1 VKNMHKLMKQ
11 AQHMQSKIVKLQEEM
26 ADHQEEATAGGGMVT
41 AVASGRGDLV
51 DLKISPEVARAE
63 EVEMLQDLVL
73 VAVNEAIRKA
83 REAVEEEMKKV
94 TGGMGLPG
102 MM

>member
-1 VKNMHKLMKQ
+1 MKNMHKLMKQ
-11 AQHMQSKIVKLQEEM
+11 AQQMQSKIVKLQEEM

-41 AVASGRGDLV
+41 AVASGRGELV
-51 DLKISPEVARAE
+51 DLEISPEVAKPE

>member
-1 VKNMHKLMKQ
+1 MKNMHKLMKQ
-11 AQHMQSKIVKLQEEM
+11 AQQMQSKIVKLQEEM
-26 ADHQEEATAGGGMVT
+26 ADHREEATVGGGVVT
-41 AVASGRGDLV
+41 AVATGGGDLV
-51 DLKISPEVARAE
+51 ELRISPEVIQPE

-73 VAVNEAIRKA
+73 AAANEALRKA
-83 REAVEEEMKKV
+83 KEAVEEEMKKA